1 MGKVALVAGSTG
13 LIGNQLIDLLLAS
26 DRYDRVIAIS
36 RSPLAQRHEKLVN
49 VVCGLDQLALQK
61 EQLKCDDVFCCL
73 GTTMRKAKTKEAF
86 LKVDVEAPIQLANLT
101 HELGAQQFLL
111 VSALG
116 ANEKS
121 SLFYNRA
128 KGLAEAGIQKVGFR
142 SVYFFRPSLLTGPRV
157 EQRSGEDAAK
167 FFYRWLGFLIPAK
180 YQAIES
186 IKVARAMLAKAQE
199 EKSGANILE
208 SIDIQKF

>member
-1 MGKVALVAGSTG
+1 MSKVALVAGSTG
-13 LIGNQLIDLLLAS
+13 LIGSQLVELLLANN
-26 DRYDRVIAIS
+26 RYDQVKVIS
-36 RSPLAQRHEKLVN
+36 RKPLSISHPKLIN
-49 VVCGLDQLALQK
+49 IVCALDQLSAQG
-61 EQLKCDDVFCCL
+61 EQLKGDDVFCCL

-86 LKVDVEAPIQLANLT
+86 LKVDVEAPIQLANHT
-101 HELGAQQFLL
+101 QALGAKQFLL

-121 SLFYNRA
+121 SIFYNRA
-128 KGLAEAGIQKVGFR
+128 KGMAEAGILNTGFH
-142 SVYFFRPSLLTGPRV
+142 SVYFFRPSLLTGPRA

-167 FFYRWLGFLIPAK
+167 FFYRWLGFLIPQK

-186 IKVARAMLAKAQE
+186 IKVARAMLAKAHE
-199 EKSGANILE
+199 EQSGAIILE